1 MSNDPPRDA
10 DGFLL
15 DWQQWDEACAARLAR
30 EDGIELSGAHL
41 EVLHVL
47 RAYYA
52 RHDHAPAMRALVSLV
67 KRELGPDK
75 GRSIY
80 LLKLFP
86 DSAARLAAR
95 LAGLPK
101 PPHCL

>member
-1 MSNDPPRDA
+1 MNDDPPRDA

-15 DWQQWDEACAARLAR
+15 DWQHWSEDCAARLAR
-30 EDGIELSGAHL
+30 EDGILLSAAHL
-41 EVLHVL
+41 EILHLL
-47 RAYYA
+47 RSYYA

-67 KRELGPDK
+67 RRELGPDK

-86 DSAARLAAR
+86 DSAARRAAR